1 MADAGKDGEDK
12 LTECQVFHYL
22 LLMETPY
29 SHLVFVTS
37 IQVHPTLNLHHFFGA
52 PHRHG
57 ASIDDLG
64 GNIGSSSVWKQ
75 NTLWSVSPVAKSS
88 SQAPLTE
95 A

>member
-37 IQVHPTLNLHHFFGA
+37 IQVHPTLNLHHFLEL
-52 PHRHG
+52 H
-57 ASIDDLG
+57 IDT
-64 GNIGSSSVWKQ
+64 V
-75 NTLWSVSPVAKSS
+75 P
-88 SQAPLTE
+88 PLMIWVKI
-95 A
+95 

>member
-37 IQVHPTLNLHHFFGA
+37 IQVHPTLTFIIFW
-52 PHRHG
+52 
-57 ASIDDLG
+57 
-64 GNIGSSSVWKQ
+64 SS
-75 NTLWSVSPVAKSS
+75 T
-88 SQAPLTE
+88 
-95 A
+95 

>member
-37 IQVHPTLNLHHFFGA
+37 IQVHPTLNLHHFW
-52 PHRHG
+52 
-57 ASIDDLG
+57 
-64 GNIGSSSVWKQ
+64 SS
-75 NTLWSVSPVAKSS
+75 T
-88 SQAPLTE
+88 
-95 A
+95 